1 LPGTRA
7 GGPVRSLYSLIEV
20 LKESY
25 SIYLLTSNRDLGSNE
40 EYTGIE
46 ADKFIEKENVFYYYF
61 SPGNLNAENIVSLI
75 KEIHPDLIYLNSF
88 WSYNFSIA
96 IVRARKSG
104 GLEIPVL
111 LAPRG
116 MLGSGAMSLKS
127 FKKNIFLL
135 AGKILG
141 WYKNILFHATNE
153 QEKADIQ
160 KQFPHAKI
168 FVVSNVSSGK
178 IISNHKS
185 KEWGH
190 LKLFYLSRIARVKN
204 LHFAID
210 ILSQIQADVKIE
222 YDIYGNLEDKEYWK
236 ECEALIPQL
245 PANVK
250 VKYCG
255 ELQFNEV
262 QTTIAKYHAL
272 FLPTLNENFGHSIV
286 ESLLCGCPA
295 IISDQTP
302 WNDLQ
307 KYRAGYALALD
318 NKKAFNAAITDIAKL
333 KEEEFNEISKAA
345 INYISNK
352 LDPGKITRQYISL
365 FNESIK
371 N

>member
-1 LPGTRA
+1 
-7 GGPVRSLYSLIEV
+7 VRSLYSLIEA
-20 LKESY
+20 LKEYY
-25 SIYLLTSNRDLGSNE
+25 SIYLLTTNRDLGSNE
-40 EYTGIE
+40 EYKNIE
-46 ADKFIEKENVFYYYF
+46 TDKFLEKENVLYYYF
-61 SPGNLNAENIVSLI
+61 SPQNLKDKNIIALI
-75 KEIHPDLIYLNSF
+75 NEIHPELIYLNSF

-96 IVRARKSG
+96 IVRAKKSG
-104 GLEIPVL
+104 ELKTPVL

-135 AGKILG
+135 TGKTLG

-160 KQFPHAKI
+160 KQFPQAKI
-168 FVVSNVSSGK
+168 SVVPNVSAGK
-178 IISNHKS
+178 IISNPRS
-185 KEWGH
+185 KEPGH

-204 LHFAID
+204 LHFALE
-210 ILSQIQADVKIE
+210 ILSQIHPDIKVE

-236 ECEALIPQL
+236 ECELLMAKL
-245 PANVK
+245 PSNIK

-262 QTTIAKYHAL
+262 QQSISKYHAL

-286 ESLLCGCPA
+286 ESLLCGCPV

-302 WNDLQ
+302 WKDLEQ
-307 KYRAGYALALD
+307 YNAGFTIALN
-318 NKKAFNAAITDIAKL
+318 NKKAFAEAIVALAKL
-333 KEEEFNEISKAA
+333 KEEELNEKSKAA

-352 LDPGKITRQYISL
+352 LDPEKITRQYISL